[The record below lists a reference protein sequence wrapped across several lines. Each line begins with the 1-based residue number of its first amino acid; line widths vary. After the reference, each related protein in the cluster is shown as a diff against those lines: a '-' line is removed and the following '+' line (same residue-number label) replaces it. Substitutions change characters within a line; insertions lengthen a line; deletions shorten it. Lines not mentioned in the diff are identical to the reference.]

1 MGISAKHIDKTWTFR
16 TPPKPEIIKSL
27 SEELGISTFPCHL
40 LAQRGITNYEKAKDF
55 FRPNLEMLHEPFLMK
70 DMDTAVERIEKAIS
84 TKEKILIY
92 GDYDVDGTTAVSL
105 LFTFLKKH
113 FKDISYYIPNRYD
126 EGYGVS
132 IKGIDYAAQNK
143 YSLIICLD
151 CGIKANDKIQY
162 AKDKGI
168 DFVVCDHHLPG
179 SSLPP
184 AVAVLDP
191 KRSDCSYPY
200 KELSGCGIG
209 FKLVHAFA
217 IKNNI
222 PFKDIEHLLDLVVTS
237 IASDIVP
244 ITGENR
250 VLAFYGLMQL
260 KKAPRPGLK
269 ALLNALKNSQEI
281 TIEKLVFSVGPKINA
296 AGRMETGLNAVKL
309 LTAENIESTS
319 SIYEY
324 INTNNTDRRETD
336 SQITTEALSM
346 IESDGDY
353 KNKNTTV
360 LFNPNWHK
368 GVIGIVASRLIEKH
382 YRPTIVLTE
391 SNGKATGSA
400 RSVINFNVYNAIQ
413 NCEEL
418 IDQYGGHKYAA
429 GLTMDIDKI
438 PEFSKRFDEA
448 VRKTIDPKMLI
459 PEILIDAEIE
469 FSDITNG
476 FYNILKQFS
485 PFGPE
490 NMKPIFM
497 TKNLIDSGYSKI
509 VGQDHLKLSIINKD
523 SSSNMDA
530 IAFGMGNYY
539 DEIKN
544 KEKFSICYTID
555 ENVWNGKTSLQLMV
569 KDIKLEN

>member
-1 MGISAKHIDKTWTFR
+1 
-16 TPPKPEIIKSL
+16 
-27 SEELGISTFPCHL
+27 
-40 LAQRGITNYEKAKDF
+40 
-55 FRPNLEMLHEPFLMK
+55 
-70 DMDTAVERIEKAIS
+70 
-84 TKEKILIY
+84 
-92 GDYDVDGTTAVSL
+92 
-105 LFTFLKKH
+105 
-113 FKDISYYIPNRYD
+113 
-126 EGYGVS
+126 
-132 IKGIDYAAQNK
+132 
-143 YSLIICLD
+143 
-151 CGIKANDKIQY
+151 
-162 AKDKGI
+162 
-168 DFVVCDHHLPG
+168 
-179 SSLPP
+179 
-184 AVAVLDP
+184 
-191 KRSDCSYPY
+191 
-200 KELSGCGIG
+200 
-209 FKLVHAFA
+209 
-217 IKNNI
+217 
-222 PFKDIEHLLDLVVTS
+222 
-237 IASDIVP
+237 
-244 ITGENR
+244 
-250 VLAFYGLMQL
+250 MQL

-324 INTNNTDRRETD
+324 INTNNSDRRETD

-360 LFNPNWHK
+360 LFNPTWHK

-400 RSVINFNVYNAIQ
+400 RSVINFDVYNAIQ

-497 TKNLIDSGYSKI
+497 TKYHI
-509 VGQDHLKLSIINKD
+509 
-523 SSSNMDA
+523 
-530 IAFGMGNYY
+530 
-539 DEIKN
+539 
-544 KEKFSICYTID
+544 
-555 ENVWNGKTSLQLMV
+555 
-569 KDIKLEN
+569 